1 MELIIDLCVYVP
13 TWAMRGRRHVMR
25 VRCKMAGIDESIQL
39 RADDDDE
46 FGVAADGELHEK
58 MYKDWEISKPLNKLP
73 PRL

>member
-1 MELIIDLCVYVP
+1 
-13 TWAMRGRRHVMR
+13 MRVLR

-73 PRL
+73 PRI

>member
-1 MELIIDLCVYVP
+1 MEGGADNACQID
-13 TWAMRGRRHVMR
+13 AKHVRLHTHVLR

-58 MYKDWEISKPLNKLP
+58 MYRDWEISKPLNKLP
-73 PRL
+73 PRI